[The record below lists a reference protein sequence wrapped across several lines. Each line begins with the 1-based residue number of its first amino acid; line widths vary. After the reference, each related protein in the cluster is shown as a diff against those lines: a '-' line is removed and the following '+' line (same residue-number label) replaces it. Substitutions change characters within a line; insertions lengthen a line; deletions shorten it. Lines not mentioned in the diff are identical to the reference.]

1 MELVQQQEQ
10 TSGHEQNM
18 WSWFYNRNIPLVM
31 DRNNGVGSTT
41 GTEFWTWTE
50 TMELVQQQEQSSG
63 HEQKIWIYYTQGTN
77 MDFAI
82 WVSRYLV

>member
-10 TSGHEQNM
+10 TSGHGQKI
-18 WSWFYNRNIPLVM
+18 WSWLYNRNRPLDM
-31 DRNNGVGSTT
+31 DRKYEVGSTT
-41 GTEFWTWTE
+41 GTDLWTWTE
-50 TMELVQQQEQSSG
+50 NSELTQQQDHNSG
-63 HEQKIWIYYTQGTN
+63 HEQKLWSWFN